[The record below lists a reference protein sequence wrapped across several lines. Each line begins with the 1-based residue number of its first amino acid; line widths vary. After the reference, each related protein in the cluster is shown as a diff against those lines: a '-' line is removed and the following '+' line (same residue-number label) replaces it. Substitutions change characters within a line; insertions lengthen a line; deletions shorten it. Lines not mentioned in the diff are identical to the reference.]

1 MDEKNHPGSEYYRT
15 LRRKMALLVI
25 AVSLTPLILIS
36 SIILYQFHVSYHE
49 KVLAHLEEVVLK
61 HRQSIDSF
69 LNEKLADIRVMAKTF
84 TLEQLRDQT
93 FLQGK
98 LATLQGEYGG
108 VFVDLGLVNEDGLQV
123 AYAGGFKLGR
133 VRYTDADW
141 YKKAMNSQH
150 FISNVFL
157 GIRGLPHFIVAVKKE
172 SHGSTWILPRMAELV
187 VRRYVDLLKHENGP
201 ITAEDENH
209 SETTDLLWKKTNGQ
223 SRVTVTEEDSSIGGK
238 YISVSTPLK
247 NGEWLL
253 VYRQDAGDAFADL
266 YQARRVALIILL
278 LGGVGIVSMAFILSK
293 SMISHIALADREK
306 DLMNQ
311 QVIEAGKLASVGELA
326 AGIAHEINNPVA
338 IMVEEA
344 GWIGDLLDEEQT
356 QEALDAE
363 EMRRALTQ
371 IRSQGLRCK
380 EITHK
385 LLSFARK
392 TDPKFQEVQ
401 INNLIE
407 EVVSLSEQRAKYD
420 NVKIEL
426 HLAPGLPNI
435 KVSPS
440 EFQQVV
446 LNLINNAF
454 DTMASG
460 GGTLR
465 LTSTLEGEHA
475 VIEVADT
482 GQGIPEANLSR
493 IFDPFF
499 TTKPVGQGTGLG
511 LSICYGIIKKLG
523 GELSVDS
530 IVGMGTVFRMR
541 LPVKGYKDN
550 QAGTLGKN
558 QPSEHPKALS

>member
-1 MDEKNHPGSEYYRT
+1 
-15 LRRKMALLVI
+15 
-25 AVSLTPLILIS
+25 
-36 SIILYQFHVSYHE
+36 
-49 KVLAHLEEVVLK
+49 
-61 HRQSIDSF
+61 
-69 LNEKLADIRVMAKTF
+69 
-84 TLEQLRDQT
+84 
-93 FLQGK
+93 
-98 LATLQGEYGG
+98 
-108 VFVDLGLVNEDGLQV
+108 
-123 AYAGGFKLGR
+123 
-133 VRYTDADW
+133 
-141 YKKAMNSQH
+141 
-150 FISNVFL
+150 
-157 GIRGLPHFIVAVKKE
+157 
-172 SHGSTWILPRMAELV
+172 MAELV